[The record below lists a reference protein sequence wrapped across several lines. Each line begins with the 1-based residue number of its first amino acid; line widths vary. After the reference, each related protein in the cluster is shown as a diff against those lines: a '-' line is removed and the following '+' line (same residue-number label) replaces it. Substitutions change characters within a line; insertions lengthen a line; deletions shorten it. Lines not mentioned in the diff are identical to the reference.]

1 MRTVLSSSRHFLYN
15 SHVLYYIRIFIA
27 LTGTTLIPWL
37 LGEELKIT
45 IPLLLGVVAAAL
57 TDLDDR
63 LVGRLRNLIITLI
76 SFFAASASITLLFP
90 YPWFFM
96 LGLAVSTCGFILLG
110 ALGQRYATIAFGALL
125 IAIYTMLGSSIFPI
139 WYEQPVLLLIGA
151 IWYNL
156 LTLTGHLLFP
166 IRPLQE
172 NLARCFQQLS
182 IYLYAKTS
190 LFDPD
195 AEAEEYKQS
204 LFDVA
209 MANSSLVTTLNQAK
223 SSLLSRLKGD
233 RGQRGTRHTLH
244 YYFVAQDIHERA
256 SSSHVQYQKLRK
268 IFRHSDILFRIQ
280 RLLSMQVRACEQVS
294 QSIILRQ
301 QYQHNPRFE
310 NAFNYLESS
319 LERLKN
325 QQGTDAEMIA
335 FDNLLKNLRAI
346 DAQLAGLCSDQ
357 YLFSQRPPQNLSQNF
372 SQNNVQNNKQN
383 DKQNDKQEETR
394 LSDETLTGWR
404 DVWFRIR
411 SNLTPKSALFRH
423 AIRMSALLCTGYA
436 IIQLFDLQRGYWIL
450 LTSLFVCQPNYSATR
465 RRLALRVI
473 GTLTGILIG
482 LPILYFVPSIEGQ
495 LILIVISGVL
505 FFAFRNSQYAHATL
519 FITLLVLLSFNLL
532 GEGFEV
538 ALPRIIDTLIGCGIA
553 LLAVSFIWPDWKF
566 RQLPQVI
573 NRTMGANC
581 RYLNA
586 ILIQYHQGKS
596 NSLDYRVARR
606 DAHNC
611 DAELASVISNMASEP
626 KSYRIFQE
634 SAFRLLCLNHTM
646 LSYIS
651 ALGAHRDKLND
662 PAILDILN
670 DAICHVELA
679 LKQSRIDDNA
689 LQAIV
694 IRLIERINLV
704 PSESNGKVQLVLQQ
718 IGLFIELLPEIVSL
732 TKQISEQDPL

>member
-1 MRTVLSSSRHFLYN
+1 MLTVLSSSRHFLYN

-27 LTGTTLIPWL
+27 LTGTTLVPWL
-37 LGEELKIT
+37 LGEEPKMT
-45 IPLLLGVVAAAL
+45 IPLTLGVVAAAL

-63 LVGRLRNLIITLI
+63 LVGRLRNLVITLV
-76 SFFAASASITLLFP
+76 SFFAASTSITLLFP
-90 YPWFFM
+90 YPWLFM
-96 LGLAVSTCGFILLG
+96 VGLAVSTCSFILLG

-125 IAIYTMLGSSIFPI
+125 IAIYTMLGTSIFPL
-139 WYEQPVLLLIGA
+139 WYQQPLLLLTGA

-172 NLARCFQQLS
+172 NLARCYQQLS
-182 IYLYAKTS
+182 AYLYAKTS

-195 AEAEEYKQS
+195 SEAEEYKQS
-204 LFDVA
+204 MFDVA
-209 MANSSLVTTLNQAK
+209 MANSALVTTLNQAK
-223 SSLLSRLKGD
+223 ISLLSRLKGD

-256 SSSHVQYQKLRK
+256 SSSHVQYQKLRET
-268 IFRHSDILFRIQ
+268 FRHSDILFRCQ
-280 RLLSMQVRACEQVS
+280 RLLSMQARACEQVS
-294 QSIILRQ
+294 QSIILRKP
-301 QYQHNPRFE
+301 YQHNSRFE

-325 QQGTDAEMIA
+325 QQGADTQIMA
-335 FDNLLKNLRAI
+335 FYNLLRNLRAI
-346 DAQLAGLCSDQ
+346 DAQLSGLNSEQ
-357 YLFSQRPPQNLSQNF
+357 SPLLQNASQGG
-372 SQNNVQNNKQN
+372 
-383 DKQNDKQEETR
+383 KQEDTQ
-394 LSDETLTGWR
+394 LSDEALTGWR
-404 DVWFRIR
+404 DVWFRIS

-465 RRLALRVI
+465 RRLALRVT
-473 GTLTGILIG
+473 GTLAGILIS

-495 LILIVISGVL
+495 LVLIIISGVL
-505 FFAFRNSQYAHATL
+505 FFAFRNIQYAHATL

-538 ALPRIIDTLIGCGIA
+538 ALPRITDTLIGCGIA

-566 RQLPQVI
+566 RQLPRVI
-573 NRTMGANC
+573 NRTMIANC
-581 RYLNA
+581 RYLDA
-586 ILIQYHQGKS
+586 IVGQYYQGKN
-596 NSLDYRVARR
+596 NSLNYRIARR

-626 KSYRIFQE
+626 KNYRVSQE
-634 SAFRLLCLNHTM
+634 EAFRLLCLNHTM

-651 ALGAHRDKLND
+651 ALGAHRDRLNNQV
-662 PAILDILN
+662 ILDILN
-670 DAICHVELA
+670 DAIFQVE
-679 LKQSRIDDNA
+679 SA
-689 LQAIV
+689 LQQGRV
-694 IRLIERINLV
+694 DDERLQRISERLAESINLV
-704 PSESNGKVQLVLQQ
+704 SSDSSGKIQLVLQQ
-718 IGLFIELLPEIVSL
+718 IGLLVELLPEFVSL
-732 TKQISEQDPL
+732 IKQLTPSDI

>member
-1 MRTVLSSSRHFLYN
+1 MYN

-27 LTGTTLIPWL
+27 LTGTTLVPWL
-37 LGEELKIT
+37 LGEEPKMT
-45 IPLLLGVVAAAL
+45 IPLTLGVVAAAL

-63 LVGRLRNLIITLI
+63 LVGRLRNLVITLV
-76 SFFAASASITLLFP
+76 SFFAASTSITLLFP
-90 YPWFFM
+90 YPWLFM
-96 LGLAVSTCGFILLG
+96 VGLAVSTCSFILLG

-125 IAIYTMLGSSIFPI
+125 IAIYTMLGTSIFPL
-139 WYEQPVLLLIGA
+139 WYQQPLLLLTGA

-172 NLARCFQQLS
+172 NLARCYQQLS
-182 IYLYAKTS
+182 AYLYAKTS

-195 AEAEEYKQS
+195 SEAEEYKQS
-204 LFDVA
+204 MFDVA
-209 MANSSLVTTLNQAK
+209 MANSALVTTLNQAK
-223 SSLLSRLKGD
+223 ISLLSRLKGD

-256 SSSHVQYQKLRK
+256 SSSHVQYQKLRET
-268 IFRHSDILFRIQ
+268 FRHSDILFRCQ
-280 RLLSMQVRACEQVS
+280 RLLSMQARACEQVS
-294 QSIILRQ
+294 QSIILRKP
-301 QYQHNPRFE
+301 YQHNSRFE
-310 NAFNYLESS
+310 NAFNYLENS

-325 QQGTDAEMIA
+325 QQGADTQIMA
-335 FDNLLKNLRAI
+335 FYNLLRNLRAI
-346 DAQLAGLCSDQ
+346 DAQLSGLNSEQ
-357 YLFSQRPPQNLSQNF
+357 SPLLQNASQG
-372 SQNNVQNNKQN
+372 
-383 DKQNDKQEETR
+383 DKQEDTQ
-394 LSDETLTGWR
+394 LSDEALTGWR
-404 DVWFRIR
+404 DVWFRIS

-473 GTLTGILIG
+473 GTLAGILIG

-495 LILIVISGVL
+495 LVLIIISGVL
-505 FFAFRNSQYAHATL
+505 FFAFRNIQYAHATL

-538 ALPRIIDTLIGCGIA
+538 ALPRITDTLIGCGIA

-566 RQLPQVI
+566 RQLPRVI
-573 NRTMGANC
+573 NRTMIANC
-581 RYLNA
+581 RYLDA
-586 ILIQYHQGKS
+586 IVGQYYQGKN
-596 NSLDYRVARR
+596 NSLNYRIARR

-626 KSYRIFQE
+626 KNYRVSQE
-634 SAFRLLCLNHTM
+634 EAFRLLCLNHTM

-651 ALGAHRDKLND
+651 ALGAHRDRLND
-662 PAILDILN
+662 QVILDILN
-670 DAICHVELA
+670 DAIFQVE
-679 LKQSRIDDNA
+679 SA
-689 LQAIV
+689 LQQGRV
-694 IRLIERINLV
+694 DDERLQRISERLAESINLV
-704 PSESNGKVQLVLQQ
+704 SSDSSGKVQLVLQQ
-718 IGLFIELLPEIVSL
+718 IGLLVELLPEFVSL
-732 TKQISEQDPL
+732 IKQLTQSDI

>member
-1 MRTVLSSSRHFLYN
+1 MLTVLSSSRHFLYN

-27 LTGTTLIPWL
+27 LTGTTLVPWL
-37 LGEELKIT
+37 LGEEPKMT
-45 IPLLLGVVAAAL
+45 IPLTLGVVAAAL

-63 LVGRLRNLIITLI
+63 LVGRLRNLVITLV
-76 SFFAASASITLLFP
+76 SFFAASTSITLLFP
-90 YPWFFM
+90 YPWLFM
-96 LGLAVSTCGFILLG
+96 VGLAVSTCSFILLG

-125 IAIYTMLGSSIFPI
+125 IAIYTMLGTSIFPL
-139 WYEQPVLLLIGA
+139 WYQQPLLLLTGA

-172 NLARCFQQLS
+172 NLARCYQQLS
-182 IYLYAKTS
+182 AYLYAKTS

-195 AEAEEYKQS
+195 SEAEEYKQS
-204 LFDVA
+204 MFDVA
-209 MANSSLVTTLNQAK
+209 MANSTLVTTLNQAK
-223 SSLLSRLKGD
+223 ISLLSRLKGD

-256 SSSHVQYQKLRK
+256 SSSHVQYQKLRET
-268 IFRHSDILFRIQ
+268 FRHSDILFRCQ
-280 RLLSMQVRACEQVS
+280 RLLSMQARACEQVS
-294 QSIILRQ
+294 QSIILRKP
-301 QYQHNPRFE
+301 YQHNSRFE

-325 QQGTDAEMIA
+325 QQGADTQIMA
-335 FDNLLKNLRAI
+335 FYNLLRNLRAI
-346 DAQLAGLCSDQ
+346 DAQLSGLNSEQ
-357 YLFSQRPPQNLSQNF
+357 SPLLQNASQGG
-372 SQNNVQNNKQN
+372 
-383 DKQNDKQEETR
+383 KQEDTQ
-394 LSDETLTGWR
+394 LSDEALTGWR
-404 DVWFRIR
+404 DVWFRIS

-450 LTSLFVCQPNYSATR
+450 LTSLFVCQPNYNATR

-473 GTLTGILIG
+473 GTLAGILIG

-495 LILIVISGVL
+495 LVLIIISGVL
-505 FFAFRNSQYAHATL
+505 FFAFRNIQYAHATL

-538 ALPRIIDTLIGCGIA
+538 ALPRITDTLIGCGIA

-566 RQLPQVI
+566 RQLPRVI
-573 NRTMGANC
+573 NRTMIANC
-581 RYLNA
+581 RYLDA
-586 ILIQYHQGKS
+586 IVGQYYQGKN
-596 NSLDYRVARR
+596 NSLNYRIARR

-626 KSYRIFQE
+626 KNYRVSQE
-634 SAFRLLCLNHTM
+634 EAFRLLCLNHTM

-651 ALGAHRDKLND
+651 ALGAHRDRLNNQV
-662 PAILDILN
+662 ILDILN
-670 DAICHVELA
+670 DAIFQVE
-679 LKQSRIDDNA
+679 SA
-689 LQAIV
+689 LQQGRVDDEHLQRISE
-694 IRLIERINLV
+694 RLAESINLV
-704 PSESNGKVQLVLQQ
+704 SSDSSGKMQLVLQQ
-718 IGLFIELLPEIVSL
+718 IGLLVELLPEFVSL
-732 TKQISEQDPL
+732 IKQLTQSDI

>member
-1 MRTVLSSSRHFLYN
+1 MLTVLSSSRHFLYN

-27 LTGTTLIPWL
+27 LTGTTLVPWL
-37 LGEELKIT
+37 LGEEPKMT
-45 IPLLLGVVAAAL
+45 IPLTLGVVAAAL

-63 LVGRLRNLIITLI
+63 LVGRLRNLVITLV
-76 SFFAASASITLLFP
+76 SFFAASTSITLLFP
-90 YPWFFM
+90 YPWLFIV
-96 LGLAVSTCGFILLG
+96 GLAVSTCSFILLG

-125 IAIYTMLGSSIFPI
+125 IAIYTMLGTSIFPL
-139 WYEQPVLLLIGA
+139 WYQQPLLLLTGA

-172 NLARCFQQLS
+172 NLARCYQQLS
-182 IYLYAKTS
+182 AYLYAKTS

-195 AEAEEYKQS
+195 SEAEEYKQS
-204 LFDVA
+204 MFDVA
-209 MANSSLVTTLNQAK
+209 MANSALVTTLNQAK
-223 SSLLSRLKGD
+223 ISLLSRLKGD

-256 SSSHVQYQKLRK
+256 SSSHVQYQKLRET
-268 IFRHSDILFRIQ
+268 FRHSDILFRCQ
-280 RLLSMQVRACEQVS
+280 RLLSMQARACEQVS
-294 QSIILRQ
+294 QSIILRKP
-301 QYQHNPRFE
+301 YQHNSRFE

-325 QQGTDAEMIA
+325 QQGADTQIMA
-335 FDNLLKNLRAI
+335 FYNLLRNLRAI
-346 DAQLAGLCSDQ
+346 DAQLSGLNSEQ
-357 YLFSQRPPQNLSQNF
+357 SPLLQNASQSG
-372 SQNNVQNNKQN
+372 
-383 DKQNDKQEETR
+383 KQEDTQ
-394 LSDETLTGWR
+394 LSDEALTGWR

-465 RRLALRVI
+465 RRLALRVT
-473 GTLTGILIG
+473 GTLAGILIG

-495 LILIVISGVL
+495 LVLIIISGVL
-505 FFAFRNSQYAHATL
+505 FFAFRNIQYAHATL

-538 ALPRIIDTLIGCGIA
+538 ALPRITDTLIGCGIA

-566 RQLPQVI
+566 RQLPRVI
-573 NRTMGANC
+573 NRTMIANC
-581 RYLNA
+581 RYLDA
-586 ILIQYHQGKS
+586 IVGQYYQGKN
-596 NSLDYRVARR
+596 NSLNYRIARR

-626 KSYRIFQE
+626 KNYRVSQE
-634 SAFRLLCLNHTM
+634 EAFRLLCLNHTM

-651 ALGAHRDKLND
+651 ALGAHRDRLND
-662 PAILDILN
+662 QVILDILN
-670 DAICHVELA
+670 DAIFQVE
-679 LKQSRIDDNA
+679 SA
-689 LQAIV
+689 LQQGRV
-694 IRLIERINLV
+694 DDERLQRISERLAESINLV
-704 PSESNGKVQLVLQQ
+704 SSDNSGKVQLVLQQ
-718 IGLFIELLPEIVSL
+718 IGLLVELLPEFVSL
-732 TKQISEQDPL
+732 IKQLTQSDI

>member
-1 MRTVLSSSRHFLYN
+1 MLTVLSSSRHFLYN

-27 LTGTTLIPWL
+27 LTGTTLVPWL
-37 LGEELKIT
+37 LGEEPKMT
-45 IPLLLGVVAAAL
+45 IPLTLGVVAAAL

-63 LVGRLRNLIITLI
+63 LVGRLRNLVITLV
-76 SFFAASASITLLFP
+76 SFFAASTSITLLFP
-90 YPWFFM
+90 YPWLFM
-96 LGLAVSTCGFILLG
+96 VGLAVSTCSFILLG

-125 IAIYTMLGSSIFPI
+125 IAIYTMLGTSIFPL
-139 WYEQPVLLLIGA
+139 WYQQPLLLLTGA

-172 NLARCFQQLS
+172 NLARCYQQLS
-182 IYLYAKTS
+182 AYLYAKTS

-195 AEAEEYKQS
+195 SEAEEYKQS
-204 LFDVA
+204 MFDVA
-209 MANSSLVTTLNQAK
+209 MANSALVTTLNQAK
-223 SSLLSRLKGD
+223 ISLLSRLKGD

-256 SSSHVQYQKLRK
+256 SSSHVQYQKLRET
-268 IFRHSDILFRIQ
+268 FRHSDILFRCQ
-280 RLLSMQVRACEQVS
+280 RLLSMQARACEQVS
-294 QSIILRQ
+294 QSIILRKP
-301 QYQHNPRFE
+301 YQHNSRFE

-325 QQGTDAEMIA
+325 QQGADTQIMA
-335 FDNLLKNLRAI
+335 FYNLLRNLRAI
-346 DAQLAGLCSDQ
+346 DAQLSGLNSEQ
-357 YLFSQRPPQNLSQNF
+357 SPLLQNASQSG
-372 SQNNVQNNKQN
+372 
-383 DKQNDKQEETR
+383 KQEDTQ
-394 LSDETLTGWR
+394 LSNEALTGWR
-404 DVWFRIR
+404 DVWFRIS

-465 RRLALRVI
+465 RRLALRVT
-473 GTLTGILIG
+473 GTLAGILIG

-495 LILIVISGVL
+495 LVLIIISGVL
-505 FFAFRNSQYAHATL
+505 FFAFRNIQYAHATL

-538 ALPRIIDTLIGCGIA
+538 ALPRITDTLIGCGIA

-566 RQLPQVI
+566 RQLPRVI
-573 NRTMGANC
+573 NRTMIANC
-581 RYLNA
+581 RYLDA
-586 ILIQYHQGKS
+586 IVGQYYQGKN
-596 NSLDYRVARR
+596 NSLNYRIARR

-626 KSYRIFQE
+626 KNYRVSQE
-634 SAFRLLCLNHTM
+634 EAFRLLCLNHTM

-651 ALGAHRDKLND
+651 ALGAHRDRLND
-662 PAILDILN
+662 QVILDILN
-670 DAICHVELA
+670 DAIFQVE
-679 LKQSRIDDNA
+679 SA
-689 LQAIV
+689 LQQGWV
-694 IRLIERINLV
+694 DDERLQRISERLAESINLV
-704 PSESNGKVQLVLQQ
+704 SSDSSGKVQLVLQQ
-718 IGLFIELLPEIVSL
+718 IGLLVELLPEFVSL
-732 TKQISEQDPL
+732 IKQLTQSDI

>member
-1 MRTVLSSSRHFLYN
+1 MLTVLSSSRHFLYN

-27 LTGTTLIPWL
+27 LTGTTLVPWL
-37 LGEELKIT
+37 LGEEPKIT
-45 IPLLLGVVAAAL
+45 IPLTLGVVAAAL

-63 LVGRLRNLIITLI
+63 LVGRLRNLVITLV
-76 SFFAASASITLLFP
+76 SFFAASTSITLLFP
-90 YPWFFM
+90 YPWLFM
-96 LGLAVSTCGFILLG
+96 VGLAVSTCSFILLG

-125 IAIYTMLGSSIFPI
+125 IAIYTMLGTSIFPL
-139 WYEQPVLLLIGA
+139 WYQQPLLLLTGA

-172 NLARCFQQLS
+172 NLARCYQQLS
-182 IYLYAKTS
+182 AYLYAKTS

-195 AEAEEYKQS
+195 SEAEEYKQS
-204 LFDVA
+204 MFDVA
-209 MANSSLVTTLNQAK
+209 MANSALVTTLNQAK
-223 SSLLSRLKGD
+223 ISLLSRLKGD

-256 SSSHVQYQKLRK
+256 SSSHVQYQKLRET
-268 IFRHSDILFRIQ
+268 FRHSDILFRCQ
-280 RLLSMQVRACEQVS
+280 RLLSMQARACEQVS
-294 QSIILRQ
+294 QSIILRKP
-301 QYQHNPRFE
+301 YQHNSRFE

-325 QQGTDAEMIA
+325 QQGADTQIMA
-335 FDNLLKNLRAI
+335 FYNLLRNLRAI
-346 DAQLAGLCSDQ
+346 DAQLSGLNSEQ
-357 YLFSQRPPQNLSQNF
+357 SPLLQNASQSG
-372 SQNNVQNNKQN
+372 
-383 DKQNDKQEETR
+383 KQEDTQ
-394 LSDETLTGWR
+394 LSNEALTGWR
-404 DVWFRIR
+404 DVWFRIS

-465 RRLALRVI
+465 RRLALRVT
-473 GTLTGILIG
+473 GTLAGILIG

-495 LILIVISGVL
+495 LVLIIISGVL
-505 FFAFRNSQYAHATL
+505 FFAFRNIQYAHATL

-538 ALPRIIDTLIGCGIA
+538 ALPRITDTLIGCGIA

-566 RQLPQVI
+566 RQLPRVI
-573 NRTMGANC
+573 NRTMIANC
-581 RYLNA
+581 RYLDA
-586 ILIQYHQGKS
+586 IVGQYYQGKN
-596 NSLDYRVARR
+596 NSLNYRIARR

-626 KSYRIFQE
+626 KNYRVSQE
-634 SAFRLLCLNHTM
+634 EAFRLLCLNHTM

-651 ALGAHRDKLND
+651 ALGAHRDRLND
-662 PAILDILN
+662 QVILDILN
-670 DAICHVELA
+670 DAIFQVE
-679 LKQSRIDDNA
+679 SA
-689 LQAIV
+689 LQQGWV
-694 IRLIERINLV
+694 DDERLQRISERLAESINLV
-704 PSESNGKVQLVLQQ
+704 SSDSSGKVQLVLQQ
-718 IGLFIELLPEIVSL
+718 IGLLVELLPEFVSL
-732 TKQISEQDPL
+732 IKQLTQSDI

>member
-1 MRTVLSSSRHFLYN
+1 MLTVLSSSRHFLYN

-37 LGEELKIT
+37 LGDELKIT

-63 LVGRLRNLIITLI
+63 LVGRLRNLIITLV
-76 SFFAASASITLLFP
+76 SFFAASTSITLLFP
-90 YPWFFM
+90 YPWFFI
-96 LGLAVSTCGFILLG
+96 LGLAISTCGFILLG

-125 IAIYTMLGSSIFPI
+125 IAIYTMLGSPIFPV
-139 WYEQPVLLLIGA
+139 WYQQPVLLLIGA

-172 NLARCFQQLS
+172 NLARCYQQLS
-182 IYLYAKTS
+182 TYLYAKTS

-195 AEAEEYKQS
+195 SEAEEYKQAV
-204 LFDVA
+204 FDVA
-209 MANSSLVTTLNQAK
+209 MANSTLVTTLNQAK
-223 SSLLSRLKGD
+223 ISLLSRLKGD

-256 SSSHVQYQKLRK
+256 SSSHVQYQKLRE
-268 IFRHSDILFRIQ
+268 IFRHSDIMFRIQ
-280 RLLSMQVRACEQVS
+280 RLLSMQARACEQIS
-294 QSIILRQ
+294 QSIILHK

-310 NAFNYLESS
+310 SAFSYLESS

-325 QQGTDAEMIA
+325 QQVTNSKIMA

-346 DAQLAGLCSDQ
+346 DAQLAGLGSDQ
-357 YLFSQRPPQNLSQNF
+357 DLLSPNTPQNTQ
-372 SQNNVQNNKQN
+372 
-383 DKQNDKQEETR
+383 QEETR
-394 LSDETLTGWR
+394 LSGEDLTGWR
-404 DVWFRIR
+404 DVWFRISR
-411 SNLTPKSALFRH
+411 NLTPKSALFRH
-423 AIRMSALLCTGYA
+423 AVRMSVLLCTGYA

-473 GTLTGILIG
+473 GTLAGILIG

-495 LILIVISGVL
+495 LVLIVISGVL

-538 ALPRIIDTLIGCGIA
+538 AFPRIIDTLVGCGIA

-573 NRTMGANC
+573 NRTMLANC

-596 NSLDYRVARR
+596 NSLDYRIARR

-626 KSYRIFQE
+626 KSYRISQE
-634 SAFRLLCLNHTM
+634 AAFRLLCLNHTM

-651 ALGAHRDKLND
+651 ALGAHRDRLND
-662 PAILDILN
+662 PEILDILN
-670 DAICHVELA
+670 DAICSVESA
-679 LKQSRIDDNA
+679 LKQGWIDDET
-689 LQAIV
+689 LQIIANN
-694 IRLIERINLV
+694 LADKINLV
-704 PSESNGKVQLVLQQ
+704 PSESNNKVQLVLQQ
-718 IGLFIELLPEIVSL
+718 IGLLIELLPEIVCL
-732 TKQISEQDPL
+732 TKQIGEQEPH

>member
-1 MRTVLSSSRHFLYN
+1 MRTVLSNSRHFLYN

-27 LTGTTLIPWL
+27 LTGTTLLPWL

-90 YPWFFM
+90 YPWLFII
-96 LGLAVSTCGFILLG
+96 GLAISTCGFILLG

-125 IAIYTMLGSSIFPI
+125 IAIYTMLGSSIFPL
-139 WYEQPVLLLIGA
+139 WYQQPVLLLIGA

-172 NLARCFQQLS
+172 NLARCYQQLS
-182 IYLYAKTS
+182 SYLYAKTS

-195 AEAEEYKQS
+195 SDAEEYKQS
-204 LFDVA
+204 MFDVA
-209 MANSSLVTTLNQAK
+209 MANSALVTTLNQAK
-223 SSLLSRLKGD
+223 MSLLTRLKGD
-233 RGQRGTRHTLH
+233 RGQRGTRRTLH

-256 SSSHVQYQKLRK
+256 SSSHFQYQKLRE
-268 IFRHSDILFRIQ
+268 IFRHSDIMFRFQ
-280 RLLSMQVRACEQVS
+280 RLLSMQARACEQIS
-294 QSIILRQ
+294 QSIILHKP
-301 QYQHNPRFE
+301 YQHDPRFE

-319 LERLKN
+319 LERLNHN
-325 QQGTDAEMIA
+325 QVNSAKIMA

-346 DAQLAGLCSDQ
+346 DTQLSGLSSDQ
-357 YLFSQRPPQNLSQNF
+357 YVLSQNT
-372 SQNNVQNNKQN
+372 SPI
-383 DKQNDKQEETR
+383 DKSEDIQ
-394 LSDETLTGWR
+394 LSDEDLTGWR
-404 DVWFRIR
+404 DIWFRIR

-436 IIQLFDLQRGYWIL
+436 IIQLFDIQRGYWIL

-473 GTLTGILIG
+473 GTLAGILLG

-495 LILIVISGVL
+495 LVLIVISGVL

-573 NRTMGANC
+573 NRTLNANC

-586 ILIQYHQGKS
+586 ILVQYHQGKN
-596 NSLDYRVARR
+596 NSLDYRIARR

-626 KSYRIFQE
+626 KNYRISQE
-634 SAFRLLCLNHTM
+634 AAFRLLCLNHTM

-651 ALGAHRDKLND
+651 ALGAHREKLND
-662 PAILDILN
+662 TTILNILN
-670 DAICHVELA
+670 DVIHHVESI
-679 LKQSRIDDNA
+679 QGQMNTEA
-689 LQAIV
+689 LQLTV
-694 IRLIERINLV
+694 NDLIEKINLL
-704 PSESNGKVQLVLQQ
+704 SFESSAKTSPILQQ
-718 IGLFIELLPEIVSL
+718 AALHQIIFQQITLLAELLPELVSL
-732 TKQISEQDPL
+732 TKQINELESL